1 MVRAED
7 EPLSI
12 VPTAPP
18 QTKAVRSLE
27 EIHEPAARAFLEEEL
42 GRPDTLG
49 LILCGSRA
57 IGWAAPDGDYDA
69 FVLVTPER
77 FRSLDI
83 ADTMVH
89 LYADGETPK
98 RLIGDFTYYTESAFE
113 EALASPLDIDHWP
126 YIDAVVLAD
135 KTGRLEDWCRRLA
148 AFPEDTW
155 KERAMNRYLQ
165 LAVAASSAT
174 IDDVRG
180 FDVDRQLNLFRA
192 ALAGVH
198 LWFTMRKRW
207 APTFKWWTREIER
220 LGIRP
225 DTRAVL
231 EGAIL
236 NPSIDTVTHLREHM
250 KLELRHAG
258 ISDVDDLL
266 RAFFATFLP
275 ERREAVYRDSY
286 L

>member
-1 MVRAED
+1 M
-7 EPLSI
+7 
-12 VPTAPP
+12 PTAPST
-18 QTKAVRSLE
+18 TKAVRSLE
-27 EIHEPAARAFLEEEL
+27 EIHEPSARAFLEEEQR
-42 GRPDTLG
+42 RPDTLG

-89 LYADGETPK
+89 LYAPDETPK
-98 RLIGDFTYYTESAFE
+98 RLIGDFTYYTEEAFE
-113 EALASPLDIDHWP
+113 AALASPLDIDHWP
-126 YIDAVVLAD
+126 YVDAVVLAD
-135 KTGRLEDWCRRLA
+135 KSGRLEDWCRRLA
-148 AFPEDTW
+148 AFPEESW
-155 KERAMNRYLQ
+155 RERVVNRYLQ

-192 ALAGVH
+192 AIAGVH

-220 LGIRP
+220 LQIRP

-236 NPSIDTVTHLREHM
+236 NPSVDTVTHLREHM
-250 KLELRHAG
+250 KTELRHAG
-258 ISDVDDLL
+258 VTEVDDVL

-275 ERREAVYRDSY
+275 ENRDAVYRHTY

>member
-1 MVRAED
+1 MPIA
-7 EPLSI
+7 PL
-12 VPTAPP
+12 T
-18 QTKAVRSLE
+18 TKAVRTLE
-27 EIHEPAARAFLEEEL
+27 EIHEPSARAFLEEEQ

-69 FVLVTPER
+69 FILVTPER
-77 FRSLDI
+77 FRSLDV

-89 LYADGETPK
+89 LYAADETPK
-98 RLIGDFTYYTESAFE
+98 RLIGDFTYYTEEAFE
-113 EALASPLDIDHWP
+113 SALASPLDIDHWA
-126 YIDAVVLAD
+126 YVDAVVLAD
-135 KTGRLEDWCRRLA
+135 KTGRLEDWRRRLA
-148 AFPEDTW
+148 AFPEDSW
-155 KERAMNRYLQ
+155 RERAVNKYLQ

-192 ALAGVH
+192 AIAGVH
-198 LWFTMRKRW
+198 LWFTIRKRW
-207 APTFKWWTREIER
+207 APSFKWWTREIER
-220 LGIRP
+220 LQIRP

-250 KLELRHAG
+250 KTELRHAG
-258 ISDVDDLL
+258 VTEVDDVL

-275 ERREAVYRDSY
+275 ENRDAVYRHSY